1 MLSKKQPLSNISNT
15 KSVSLD
21 KKTVRKVWIRAAT
34 REQKLRLLRNLRR
47 KKLGIAQIEVSIK
60 DLEGSN
66 EAPRGKTN
74 KYLRGGK
81 SNKSKNEEKAV
92 KNLMESKVDDARRHA
107 RKAQREKVEVRK
119 IITDTLGSNSRAAKN
134 LIKYARKEAFK
145 KVNQLKKKHDDKI
158 KHLNDK
164 FKKKDE
170 EMMTIPAYLWRFR
183 NLSDFSNQYQ
193 DENVRNGGDEG
204 GGDNVDKV
212 NHDND
217 EGGEVEVVVHDGDN
231 EDVHGGEN
239 GDDAVPGTGGD
250 DDNEDVHGGE
260 NGDDA
265 VPGTDEG
272 GEVDVV
278 VHDGDNEDV
287 HGGENGDDA
296 VPGTVGDGDNE
307 DVHGGENG
315 DDAVPGTVGDGGD
328 NVDDAVPGTVVEDQV
343 TQENVDDAVTQDNG
357 EDNVYDAVP
366 GTGGDVD
373 DQVTQENDVG
383 DAVTQENGDGDNG
396 NVHDGDSGY
405 EAVPGTGGDVDDQ
418 VTQENGVDDAVTQEN
433 GDGDNGDVNGG
444 DNGGDAV
451 HVDGEVEEDNEEMD
465 VLVVGVE
472 IDDDERA
479 ALKLPPKFATYAKLE
494 KENFELNVEIMNAK
508 MRYSGTDDDNIFGEE
523 FKMTDEEEFN
533 ANVVQAEVKEPYD
546 PEWKTL
552 NMTKRRVTDLKNN
565 VRVHLPKPLVAREE
579 ADLAVRITNRS
590 YLQLSSQG
598 LWGKD

>member
-239 GDDAVPGTGGD
+239 GDDAVPGT
-250 DDNEDVHGGE
+250 
-260 NGDDA
+260 
-265 VPGTDEG
+265 
-272 GEVDVV
+272 
-278 VHDGDNEDV
+278 
-287 HGGENGDDA
+287 
-296 VPGTVGDGDNE
+296 
-307 DVHGGENG
+307 
-315 DDAVPGTVGDGGD
+315 VGDGGD

-465 VLVVGVE
+465 VLVVGVV